1 MSGLNWQEILSAF
14 VVLFAVIDMA
24 GLTPVI
30 IDQRN
35 QGVEI
40 PPGRTALYSLAV
52 FLIFL
57 FLGNQLLR
65 LFGVDVSSFAVAGS
79 LVIFVVAVEMTFDVS
94 LFKLK
99 GPQGMAA
106 IVPIVF
112 PFIAGAASFTTLLS
126 LRAEYALSNIL
137 VALLLNVGVI
147 YLVIWKI
154 NILEKVLGAGGVYI
168 LRKFFGI
175 ILLAIAVKLF
185 TSNLSSLLTTI

>member
-1 MSGLNWQEILSAF
+1 
-14 VVLFAVIDMA
+14 
-24 GLTPVI
+24 
-30 IDQRN
+30 
-35 QGVEI
+35 
-40 PPGRTALYSLAV
+40 
-52 FLIFL
+52 
-57 FLGNQLLR
+57 
-65 LFGVDVSSFAVAGS
+65 VAGS

-137 VALLLNVGVI
+137 VALLLNVVVI

-185 TSNLSSLLTTI
+185 TSNLSSLLTTN

>member
-1 MSGLNWQEILSAF
+1 M
-14 VVLFAVIDMA
+14 
-24 GLTPVI
+24 
-30 IDQRN
+30 
-35 QGVEI
+35 
-40 PPGRTALYSLAV
+40 
-52 FLIFL
+52 FL

-99 GPQGMAA
+99 SPQGMTA

-112 PFIAGAASFTTLLS
+112 PFIAGAGSFTTLLS

-137 VALLLNVGVI
+137 IALLLNVGVI

-185 TSNLSSLLTTI
+185 TSNLSSLLTLN

>member
-24 GLTPVI
+24 GLTPII
-30 IDQRN
+30 IDYRN
-35 QGVEI
+35 RGVEI
-40 PPGRTALYSLAV
+40 HPCRTALYSLIV

-79 LVIFVVAVEMTFDVS
+79 LVIFVVAVEMTFDIRV
-94 LFKLK
+94 FKLQ
-99 GPQGMAA
+99 GPEGMDA

-112 PFIAGAASFTTLLS
+112 PFIAGAGSFTTLLS

-137 VALLLNVGVI
+137 IALLLNVIVI

-154 NILEKVLGAGGVYI
+154 NILEKVLGVGGVYI

-185 TSNLSSLLTTI
+185 TSNLNSLLGAA

>member
-1 MSGLNWQEILSAF
+1 MVGLNWQEMLSAF

-24 GLTPVI
+24 GLTPII

-40 PPGRTALYSLAV
+40 PPGRTSFYSLAV

-57 FLGNQLLR
+57 FQGDQLLR

-99 GPQGMAA
+99 SPQGMDA

-112 PFIAGAASFTTLLS
+112 PFIAGPGSFTTLLS
-126 LRAEYALSNIL
+126 LRAEYALCNIL
-137 VALLLNVGVI
+137 IALLLNVVVI
-147 YLVIWKI
+147 YLVIRKI

-185 TSNLSSLLTTI
+185 TSNLSSLLTTN

>member
-1 MSGLNWQEILSAF
+1 MSWQEILSAF

-24 GLTPVI
+24 GLTPII
-30 IDQRN
+30 IDYRN
-35 QGVEI
+35 RGVEI
-40 PPGRTALYSLAV
+40 HPCRTALYSLAV

-57 FLGNQLLR
+57 FLGDQLLR

-79 LVIFVVAVEMTFDVS
+79 LVIFVVAVEMTFDIRV
-94 LFKLK
+94 FKLQ
-99 GPQGMAA
+99 GPEGMDA

-112 PFIAGAASFTTLLS
+112 PFIAGAGSFTTLLS
-126 LRAEYALSNIL
+126 LRAEYALSSIL
-137 VALLLNVGVI
+137 IALFLNVIVI

-185 TSNLSSLLTTI
+185 TSNLSSLLAAA